1 MNDMTQVWLVIGL
14 MVVLV
19 IAAFVYRIYF
29 KKSPV
34 TTTSKASF
42 NPNLY
47 PNEAFQISYKK
58 FVPPDTAVKLAPV
71 LQGRNAYYQGRFDE
85 AVNLLTQEINAH
97 INDVPVPDTSIYAL
111 DYRARVYRSTG
122 RLQEALADYAEALRR
137 IKDVTK
143 PSDWTSVY
151 FYAGCANLAANGP
164 QAALEIFNAL
174 VQNLRQDKAGN
185 VFYCLAPNGSQVDRE
200 RAREDLNK
208 AIGSESKERILYYC
222 RALAECSLSDWDN
235 ALDDCEEGLTL
246 SGVDVDAEPLP
257 KQGGRTTAVIP
268 SKDRL
273 EAALRIQRN
282 RMADERHTAEFSAQ
296 RIHLH
301 DSDHMEPELDY
312 AEVAVN
318 HVMVYDI
325 DGIQYSETLAGKSD
339 MVISRQLIRDGWEF
353 TGTGGAGS
361 ADDRVT
367 LHYFKR
373 PKAMQQKNS

>member
-1 MNDMTQVWLVIGL
+1 MTQSWLVIGL

-34 TTTSKASF
+34 TATSKASF

-47 PNEAFQISYKK
+47 PNEAFQISYQK

-71 LQGRNAYYQGRFDE
+71 WQGRNAYYQGRFDE
-85 AVNLLTQEINAH
+85 ALDLLTRDIFAQID
-97 INDVPVPDTSIYAL
+97 DVPVPDTLIFAL

-122 RLQEALADYAEALRR
+122 RLQEALTDYGEALRR

-143 PSDWTSVY
+143 PNDWTSLY
-151 FYAGCANLAANGP
+151 FYAGCANLAAGES
-164 QAALEIFNAL
+164 QAALEIFNTL

-185 VFYCLAPNGSQVDRE
+185 VWYCHAPTGSRIDRE

-208 AIGSESKERILYYC
+208 AIGSGSKERILYYC

-235 ALDDCEEGLTL
+235 ALDDCEEGLIL

-257 KQGGRTTAVIP
+257 KPMGRTPAVIP

-273 EAALRIQRN
+273 EAALRVQRN
-282 RMADERHTAEFSAQ
+282 RMSDERHTAEISAQ
-296 RIHLH
+296 HIRLH
-301 DSDHMEPELDY
+301 DLDHMEPDLDY
-312 AEVAVN
+312 AEVAVD
-318 HVMVYDI
+318 HVMVYNL
-325 DGIQYSETLAGKSD
+325 DGIQYSEKFKGKTD
-339 MVISRQLIRDGWEF
+339 MAISRQLIRDGWEF

-367 LHYFKR
+367 LHYFQR
-373 PKAMQQKNS
+373 PRQNLTKI